1 MNSFL
6 IREDGNIETYTGDI
20 NNSIVDFISRL
31 QTIKGEQSFNADNGI
46 DFLGII
52 EGRKLAELEINNIA
66 NNFSNYFT
74 VKVVSTAKDYDKKVL
89 NVSLRLILNNSDDRQ
104 YIDINLILGLAHTLK
119 LASKR

>member
-6 IREDGNIETYTGDI
+6 IRENGNIETYTGDI
-20 NNSIVDFISRL
+20 NNAIVDFVSRL
-31 QTIKGEQSFNADNGI
+31 QTIKGEQSFNGDNGI

-74 VKVVSTAKDYDKKVL
+74 VKVVSTAKDYEKKVL

-104 YIDINLILGLAHTLK
+104 YIDFNLILGLAHTLK
-119 LASKR
+119 ASGG